1 LKALLH
7 YTVGA
12 IVCLLLGSVAL
23 ILRVPL
29 RGRRRHD
36 FGTIDE
42 IFAWVIIVIGVVYAV
57 MMVREYLAWKAERR
71 WKRRGKQRRR

>member
-7 YTVGA
+7 YTLGA
-12 IVCLLLGSVAL
+12 IFCLLLGSVAL
-23 ILRVPL
+23 ILRIPL

-36 FGTIDE
+36 FGTADE
-42 IFAWVIIVIGVVYAV
+42 ILAWVVLLIGVGYTV

-71 WKRRGKQRRR
+71 WKRRGKRRRS